1 MSTYQ
6 VTHLATGEHVTR
18 PGVLLNPHYKPAGKG
33 RREVD
38 PSVEAYHAQ
47 LPHYGSTIL
56 HSLPSIAHELGFA
69 HVFLKDESTR
79 FGLPSFKIL
88 GGSWAVHRALCSRL
102 DLDASATTLETVK
115 QAITTRKAA
124 DVRLVTCTEGNWGR
138 AVSRMAKYYAIPATI
153 YVPGFM
159 NEYTRSLIRGEGAD
173 VKVLDDGSYDDTI
186 AAVQHDTEIH
196 PDALM
201 VMDTSW
207 PGYTEIPGW
216 VTEGY
221 STLMT
226 EVDRQVVAQ
235 TDGASLP
242 VLAVASV
249 GVGSWAH
256 SVVSH
261 YHTSSPRHGG
271 NKIVTV
277 EPIAAAC
284 FKESL
289 QCNAI
294 TPIRTGH
301 TIMNGMNCGT
311 ASTIAWPVLRDGVY
325 AAVTVNDWESHG
337 CVQELQALDANA
349 GPCGAATLAAL
360 RKVCNEQMI
369 GKEERKA
376 MCVVLFSTEG
386 RREYD
391 VPP

>member
-124 DVRLVTCTEGNWGR
+124 D
-138 AVSRMAKYYAIPATI
+138 
-153 YVPGFM
+153 
-159 NEYTRSLIRGEGAD
+159 
-173 VKVLDDGSYDDTI
+173 
-186 AAVQHDTEIH
+186 HDTETH

>member
-6 VTHLATGEHVTR
+6 ITHLGTGEEVTR
-18 PGVLLNPHYKPAGKG
+18 PGVLVNPHIKPAGKK
-33 RREVD
+33 RHEVD

-47 LPHYGSTIL
+47 LPHYGTTNL

-88 GGSWAVHRALCSRL
+88 GASWAVHRVLCSRL
-102 DLDASATTLETVK
+102 GLDPSDSTLETVK
-115 QAITTRKAA
+115 QALSSRKSA

-159 NEYTRSLIRGEGAD
+159 NEYTRSLIREEGAD

-186 AAVQHDTEIH
+186 AAVQHDTKTH

-226 EVDRQVVAQ
+226 EVDRQVSAQ
-235 TDGASLP
+235 TNGASLP
-242 VLAVASV
+242 VLSVASV

-261 YHTSSPRHGG
+261 YHTSSPGHAS

-277 EPIAAAC
+277 ESIAAAC
-284 FKESL
+284 LKESL
-289 QCNAI
+289 HCGDI

-325 AAVTVNDWESHG
+325 AAVTVNDQESHG

-360 RKVCNEQMI
+360 RKVCNEEII
-369 GKEERKA
+369 GKEERKT
-376 MCVVLFSTEG
+376 MCGVLFSTEG

-391 VPP
+391 APT